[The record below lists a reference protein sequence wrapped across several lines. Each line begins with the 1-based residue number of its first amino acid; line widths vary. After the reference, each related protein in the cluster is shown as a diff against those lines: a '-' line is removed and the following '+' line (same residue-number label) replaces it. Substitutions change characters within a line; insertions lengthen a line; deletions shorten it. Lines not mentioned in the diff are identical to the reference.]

1 MIGVG
6 MSLILG
12 NVVKTDPYEHLP
24 FTIGNTFLVS
34 SWLTTLFAVVA
45 GTLLFTSEV
54 QHGTLAGALTARP
67 SKPIIVGAKAFI
79 AAVLGFA
86 MGALGIVGGLVGGL
100 ASGMDTGDM
109 SGAVSGV
116 AWALVLTTLASV
128 LGLGVG
134 LIVRHSAAA
143 VTSVL
148 VWALAVETLVR
159 GMRSRHRLPAAAV
172 HRRPRPA
179 RHPFR
184 RRHARD
190 PCRRPVQ
197 RRQRGGHRVLGR
209 RRRGHRHR
217 PADPPGLVMERF
229 AAFRHGNFRRY
240 FVGQVISS
248 VGSWLQALAVTWLV
262 LDLTGRSDRLGI
274 AVALQFLPLL
284 APRCTGRRARRQGRQ
299 PPAAADDVSRVG
311 SRWRWCSVSSCR
323 PGPRPV
329 GDLRPHL
336 PVRSGAGGRASG
348 DAGTAVPARRT

>member
-1 MIGVG
+1 MNTTTHLRPTSLQATSPQASSPQATSVPSRFGRDLRAAIRSEWIKFRSVRATPIFVGLTAVIGVG

-67 SKPIIVGAKAFI
+67 SKPIIIGAKVFI

-86 MGALGIVGGLVGGL
+86 MGALGILGGLVGGI

-109 SGAVSGV
+109 SGAASGAV
-116 AWALVLTTLASV
+116 WALLLTTLASV

-159 GMRSRHRLPAAAV
+159 GMLPATVSRLLPFTAA
-172 HRRPRPA
+172 H
-179 RHPFR
+179 
-184 RRHARD
+184 
-190 PCRRPVQ
+190 
-197 RRQRGGHRVLGR
+197 GLLGTR
-209 RRRGHRHR
+209 SA
-217 PADPPGLVMERF
+217 ADTPETL
-229 AAFRHGNFRRY
+229 AAAL
-240 FVGQVISS
+240 SS
-248 VGSWLQALAVTWLV
+248 VGNAAVIGGW
-262 LDLTGRSDRLGI
+262 
-274 AVALQFLPLL
+274 AVAAVAVGTVVLM
-284 APRCTGRRARRQGRQ
+284 RR
-299 PPAAADDVSRVG
+299 DS
-311 SRWRWCSVSSCR
+311 
-323 PGPRPV
+323 
-329 GDLRPHL
+329 
-336 PVRSGAGGRASG
+336 
-348 DAGTAVPARRT
+348 